1 MNQRLALA
9 LAGLSA
15 LTLINC
21 GGSSSSSS
29 SGANAMDLVQISN
42 GRGLMVPHQ
51 AFKIKNGVI
60 TQEVVLLRK
69 EKDLLAN
76 VTASNPVLPTT
87 EWPVDATLPN
97 GDAGNHFVFAEFTRD
112 IDIDSVMSANVA
124 AGVNS
129 QLTGAIY
136 VIAIDPSSGSSV
148 PVKGR
153 AFIGGKTYAG
163 TPVNGEYPLQTWVK
177 NQGGKPVAVDVD
189 GATPG
194 LGFPGTE
201 SLTGFTGS
209 NVLASPRTF
218 VFVVD
223 DDGDLATHET
233 FPANRQI
240 RIVAS
245 TSVRSSDGSQFV
257 QQAVGSTTVGPDT
270 LPIEVATTPPPAAV
284 PDTDPS
290 FNNQDVDPQTSI
302 TVRFTE
308 PLQPWTFGP
317 LPTTKQVPVFGAAA
331 ITFGPSASTVNVPFT
346 MTPVSIY
353 DFTSWVMKPSFSFP
367 GSGPAFFQCDT
378 FNKVSVT
385 FKAGAFADTSASG
398 GALGSG
404 NVNTLGA
411 NTHFFTGEGPG
422 LVNAPVTPGAIIV
435 ARSGAQP
442 GLSVIDLNGFG
453 QGCGNPTF
461 IDYFTFAKGN
471 SNFPNNPNLRFQSSL
486 LKPPLVPGDCTVN
499 GGSAGPYTLALDSSL
514 NDLLVRPPIIES
526 IGDMAIG
533 WSLDLVYNNGLDSLG
548 CQSSLGGNLCSILGK
563 KQVVTAFSTSTTLGP
578 PGTGQIP
585 AAFVD
590 GGANPIS
597 WEPHPNPPPL
607 VFPPLCVSPYIGG
620 QEPTSTE
627 ISLTVTNLLVPGGN
641 PIGDPLNGVP
651 PTSPLAKLQNSY
663 FVGPG
668 LPGKT
673 SVAQCPTYQMRQQ
686 IGHFLYMADRGRRE
700 IVVFNSNRMTVVERI
715 AVPDPTDLAMG
726 PNLDFLAVSNQ
737 NADSVTFIDI
747 NPTSSN
753 FHRVVKTVKVGR
765 APRGIAWD
773 PGNEDILC
781 CNELDNSVSIIS
793 AFDFNVRKT
802 VQSSLNR
809 PFDIVITQ
817 RQQGFGF
824 LRNVYF
830 AWILNRTGTLALF
843 ESGPN
848 GVNGWGYDDVI
859 GVTPFKFANPK
870 KLAVDFGNLGGS
882 IWVVHENQLTSAG
895 AQTGNQGGA
904 VTNVVVD
911 SAIFGT
917 LPLNFTSLSTPQLR
931 DMSFKVG
938 LSVGPSQLTG
948 VPVDIALDDLANL
961 GAMQNLFPQQAAGF
975 PLLLNGKSYVR
986 PGLVGSKTPN
996 FIFLA
1001 VPNSSEGTGV
1011 VDVLSMV
1018 GGTRQDTDG
1027 YTPGVQSIPASGATY
1042 LCDYWRQ

>member
-15 LTLINC
+15 LTLMNC
-21 GGSSSSSS
+21 GGGNSASSS
-29 SGANAMDLVQISN
+29 SGSAMDLEQISN
-42 GRGLMVPHQ
+42 GFGLMVPHQ

-60 TQEVVLLRK
+60 TQQIALLRS

-76 VTASNPVLPTT
+76 VTASNPILPTT
-87 EWPVDATLPN
+87 EWPTGAALPN
-97 GDAGNHFVFAEFTRD
+97 GDAGNHFVYAEFTRD
-112 IDIDSVMSANVA
+112 LDIDSVLSSSVA
-124 AGVNS
+124 DGVNS
-129 QLTGAIY
+129 QLRGSITVVA
-136 VIAIDPSSGSSV
+136 VDPSSGSSI
-148 PVKGR
+148 PIKGR
-153 AFIGGKTYAG
+153 AFVGGKTYAG
-163 TPVNGEYPLQTWVK
+163 TPSNGVYPLQTWVH
-177 NQGGKPVAVDVD
+177 NSGGKPVALDVD

-201 SLTGFTGS
+201 SSAGFSGA
-209 NVLASPRTF
+209 NVLCSPRTF

-223 DDGDLATHET
+223 ADGDLSTHEA
-233 FPANRQI
+233 FPTGRQI
-240 RIVAS
+240 RIVAE
-245 TSVRSSDGSQFV
+245 TSVLAKDGAKFTRR
-257 QQAVGSTTVGPDT
+257 AVGSTTVGSDT
-270 LPIEVATTPPPAAV
+270 LPIEVATTPPPASV

-290 FNNQDVDPQTSI
+290 YNNQDVDPQTSI
-302 TVRFTE
+302 VVRFTE

-317 LPTTKQVPVFGAAA
+317 LPVTKQVPVFGAAS
-331 ITFGPSASTVNVPFT
+331 ITFGPSASVVNVPFT

-353 DFTSWVMKPSFSFP
+353 DLTTWTLKPSFSFP
-367 GSGPAFFQCDT
+367 GAGPALFQCDT
-378 FNKVSVT
+378 FNKVSLS
-385 FKAGAFADTSASG
+385 FKAAAFADTAAN
-398 GALGSG
+398 GAIGAG
-404 NVNTLGA
+404 NKNTLGA
-411 NTHFFTGEGPG
+411 STFFFTGEGPG
-422 LVNAPVTPGAIIV
+422 LVNAPVTPGVIIV
-435 ARSGAQP
+435 GRNGATP

-453 QGCGNPTF
+453 QGCGNPTW
-461 IDYFTFAKGN
+461 IDYYTFAKGN
-471 SNFPNNPNLRFQSSL
+471 TNFPNNPNLRFQSSQ
-486 LKPPLVPGDCTVN
+486 LKPPLIPGTCTVN

-526 IGDMAIG
+526 VGDMAIG
-533 WSLDLVYNNGLDSLG
+533 WPLDMVYNNGLDSTG
-548 CQSSLGGNLCSILGK
+548 CQSSLGGNLCSVLGK
-563 KQVVTAFSTSTTLGP
+563 KQVVTAFTTSTTLGP

-590 GGANPIS
+590 GGANPVS

-620 QEPTSTE
+620 QEPTSIETSTAN
-627 ISLTVTNLLVPGGN
+627 ITNLLVPGGN

-651 PTSPLAKLQNSY
+651 PTSPLAKLQNAY

-668 LPGKT
+668 LPDKT
-673 SVAQCPTYQMRQQ
+673 SVGQCPTYQYRQQ
-686 IGHFLYMADRGRRE
+686 IGQFLYMADRGRRE
-700 IVVFNSNRMTVVERI
+700 VVVFNSNRMTVVERI
-715 AVPDPTDLAMG
+715 AIPDPTDLAMG

-737 NADSVTFIDI
+737 NSDSVTFIDI

-773 PGNEDILC
+773 PGNEDILV
-781 CNELDNSVSIIS
+781 CNELDNTVSIIS

-809 PFDIVITQ
+809 PFDVVITQ

-848 GVNGWGYDDVI
+848 GVNGWGYDDVV
-859 GVTPFKFANPK
+859 GVVPFTFANPK
-870 KLAVDFGNLGGS
+870 KVAPDFGNLGGS
-882 IWVVHENQLTSAG
+882 VWVVHENQLNSDGT
-895 AQTGNQGGA
+895 QTGNAGGA
-904 VTNVVVD
+904 VTNVVID

-917 LPLNFTSLSTPQLR
+917 LALNTSSFATPQLR

-961 GAMQNLFPQQAAGF
+961 GAMQNLFPQQAAGY

-986 PGLVGSKTPN
+986 PNYAASKTPN
-996 FIFLA
+996 FIFVA
-1001 VPNSSEGTGV
+1001 VPNSNEGTGV

-1027 YTPGVQSIPASGATY
+1027 YTAGVQSIPASGATF